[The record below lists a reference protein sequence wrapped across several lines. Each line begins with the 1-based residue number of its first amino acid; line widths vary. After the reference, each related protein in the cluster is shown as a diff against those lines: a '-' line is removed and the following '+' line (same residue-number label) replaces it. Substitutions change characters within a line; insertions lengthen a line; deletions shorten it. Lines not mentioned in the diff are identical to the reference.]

1 MLQNQTFGDRIRQE
15 RKRLG
20 LTQQQFADGL
30 DISRSAVTFY
40 ETDRTV
46 PDANFFSSAIANG
59 IDIGYI
65 LVGERSVELA
75 GYMLDWKL
83 LGLILAAIRLWCTDE
98 KIAIPLAKELAIAQL
113 LYTHFSKRGLIDQD
127 VVDQTMKL
135 AA

>member
-1 MLQNQTFGDRIRQE
+1 M
-15 RKRLG
+15 G

-46 PDANFFSSAIANG
+46 PDANFFSRAITNG
-59 IDIGYI
+59 IDIRYI
-65 LVGERSVELA
+65 LVGERSIEAA
-75 GYMLDWKL
+75 GYMLDWEL
-83 LGLILAAIRLWCTDE
+83 LGQILIAIRQWCETTGVV
-98 KIAIPLAKELAIAQL
+98 LLQSKELAIAQL

-127 VVDQTMKL
+127 FMDQTMKL